1 MKNLLILGIG
11 VLLIF
16 SCKKENKDQQEE
28 VSQEL
33 AIEEYSIEQ
42 FMNNENAFAN
52 GFSKDK
58 SKVLMTSNRSGI
70 YNIYNRC

>member
-28 VSQEL
+28 VSQEI